1 MTQEKPVRNEE
12 MFTKVGWSPFNG
24 WLLTGWP
31 ITTIVGGRVV
41 FDKGEILPN
50 AHGQPLHYVEPTPLP
65 AVD

>member
-1 MTQEKPVRNEE
+1 

-24 WLLTGWP
+24 WVLTGWP

-50 AHGQPLHYVEPTPLP
+50 AHGQALHYVEPTPLL
-65 AVD
+65 AED